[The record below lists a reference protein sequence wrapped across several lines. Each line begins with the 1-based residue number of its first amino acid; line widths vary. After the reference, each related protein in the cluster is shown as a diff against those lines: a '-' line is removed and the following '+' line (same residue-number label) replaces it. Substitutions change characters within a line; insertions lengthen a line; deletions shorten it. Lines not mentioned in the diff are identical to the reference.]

1 MMKRLAILLGVLSL
15 ALLLGACGGLLGL
28 LPMVDIGDVLGLD
41 GKPVAVSVQGAPA
54 SAALPLALASYQG
67 VGHFGPVEFR
77 NVTDVPRIIAPNR
90 LSVEFGTG
98 SEIIVSSAD
107 GIYPPTITVTAIDV
121 TGKVWEPGREAT
133 DSARVTGNAVFT
145 LSGTCI
151 TGAPSCRYTL
161 SSAELGSLSLNWSGV
176 APIVFGGE
184 EPNSAE
190 LTVTVTF
197 ASDPGL
203 APGSTVAFIIEV
215 KSTKAGL

>member
-1 MMKRLAILLGVLSL
+1 
-15 ALLLGACGGLLGL
+15 
-28 LPMVDIGDVLGLD
+28 MVEIGDVLQLD
-41 GKPVAVSVQGAPA
+41 GKPVAVTVGGTAMT
-54 SAALPLALASYQG
+54 ALSTTSYQG
-67 VGHFGPVEFR
+67 VGRFGPVEFY

-121 TGKVWEPGREAT
+121 TGKVSDRDREAT
-133 DSARVTGNAVFT
+133 ANAEVTGEAVFT

-151 TGAPSCRYTL
+151 PDATSCSYTL
-161 SSAELGSLSLNWSGV
+161 SGAELGSLSLNWSGV
-176 APIVFGGE
+176 APIVFGGPD
-184 EPNSAE
+184 PNSAE
-190 LTVTVTF
+190 LTVTVSF
-197 ASDPGL
+197 ESDPGL